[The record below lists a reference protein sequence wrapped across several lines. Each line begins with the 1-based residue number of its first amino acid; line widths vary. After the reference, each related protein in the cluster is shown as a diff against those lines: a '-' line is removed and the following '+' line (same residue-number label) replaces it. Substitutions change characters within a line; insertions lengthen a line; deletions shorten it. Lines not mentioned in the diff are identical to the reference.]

1 MQVLFNTYPW
11 AFATP
16 GGGEMQLLKYCEH
29 LPTHGIRP
37 ILHDIWKPNFDTALV
52 HFFSCIGGSI
62 HFCGYVRSR
71 GLPLVISSSLW
82 LTEETTG
89 LYPID
94 EIRAQLSIADLVIT
108 NSEMESAALS
118 RVLGLPRERFAAV
131 MNGVDLWFAQP
142 PDPSVFRSHFGI
154 DGPFVLTVGNV
165 EPRKNQL
172 GLIKAME
179 GHALPIVVIGHVRD
193 KGYADLAFGPAGER
207 VRFLG
212 PLDHADPRLASAYAA
227 CAAFVLP
234 STLETPGLAA
244 LEAAAAGAPLVI
256 TREGSTREYFGD
268 MAQYVDYA
276 DPTDIRRGIDAALAA
291 GAHPVLSRHV
301 AENFGWETVTAR
313 LASVYRDLAT
323 L

>member
-29 LPTHGIRP
+29 LPAHGVRP

-62 HFCGYVRSR
+62 QFCGYVRSR
-71 GLPLVISSSLW
+71 GLPLVVSSSLW

-108 NSEMESAALS
+108 NSEMESEALS
-118 RVLGLPRERFAAV
+118 RVLGLPRDHFAAV
-131 MNGVDLWFAQP
+131 LNGVDPGFARP
-142 PDPSVFRSHFGI
+142 PDPDMFRSHFGI

-172 GLIKAME
+172 GLVRAME
-179 GHALPIVVIGHVRD
+179 GHELPVVILGHVRD
-193 KGYADLAFGPAGER
+193 QGYATLTFATGGDR

-212 PLDHADPRLASAYAA
+212 PLHHADPLLASAYAA
-227 CAAFVLP
+227 CAVFVLP

-268 MAQYVDYA
+268 MAQYVDHA
-276 DPTDIRRGIDAALAA
+276 DDADIRRGIDAALAA
-291 GAHPVLSRHV
+291 GAHPALQRHV
-301 AENFGWETVTAR
+301 AANFGWETVTAR
-313 LASVYRDLAT
+313 LASIYRELVAR
-323 L
+323 